1 MGGHLVASAMAP
13 PDSTPA
19 TDGPAPGYGPGPTE
33 IRSLDAIEEFHA
45 CEAIVKV
52 VWQVD
57 DRELVPA
64 SHLKATQHAGGF
76 VAGAFQQGR
85 LVGFLAGFL
94 ARPTPTTPV
103 GLHSHLM
110 GVLPEVRGTGL
121 GRALKWYQRRW
132 ALEQDLPWIR
142 WTFDPLRAPAARL
155 NLEAL
160 GAVGVV
166 YERDFY
172 GRIGGV
178 LAGSLPSDRLLVR
191 WDLEAERVLA
201 RAGGAAPADPEAA
214 EDGAPE
220 ALGRD
225 GDDAPTDPVLDL
237 DADVV
242 AVAAPLAFARD
253 LYERPE
259 VASAWRDATR
269 TTFEAYLARGYR
281 AERFVHGRY
290 LLRRR
295 AP

>member
-1 MGGHLVASAMAP
+1 MGGHLVAFAMAP
-13 PDSTPA
+13 PDA
-19 TDGPAPGYGPGPTE
+19 TTGPGPYE
-33 IRSLDAIEEFHA
+33 VRSLDAIEEFHA
-45 CEAIVKV
+45 CEAVMKV

-64 SHLKATQHAGGF
+64 SHLRATQHAGGF
-76 VAGAFQQGR
+76 VAGAFHQGR

-94 ARPTPTTPV
+94 ARPTPTDPL

-110 GVLPEVRGTGL
+110 GVLPEVRRAGL

-132 ALEQDLPWIR
+132 ALERDLPWIR
-142 WTFDPLRAPAARL
+142 WTFDPLHAHAARL

-160 GAVGVV
+160 GAVGVA

-178 LAGSLPSDRLLVR
+178 LAGSLASDRLLAR
-191 WDLEAERVLA
+191 WDLGAERVLA

-214 EDGAPE
+214 EADAAE

-225 GDDAPTDPVLDL
+225 GDDAPTAPRLAL

-253 LYERPE
+253 LHERPE
-259 VASAWRDATR
+259 VAAAWRQATR
-269 TTFEAYLARGYR
+269 ATFEAYLARGYR

-295 AP
+295 DGAAA